1 MADLFKR
8 PANYALPLAKGQ
20 GLAVDFKNEPG
31 GVPTDYTATFGNDV
45 VVTLIIDEASPIT
58 ATAAISGEHAVVKIE
73 PFVTDNID
81 AYLTWRLVI
90 TSTIA
95 DPPVVP
101 VNGTT
106 VRSDGN

>member
-1 MADLFKR
+1 MANLFA
-8 PANYALPLAKGQ
+8 PPSVFSLPLAKGQ

-31 GVPTDYTATFGNDV
+31 GVPTPYTDTFGDDV
-45 VVTLIIDEASPIT
+45 VVTLVIDAPDPIT
-58 ATAAISGEHAVVKIE
+58 TTAEIDAEHAVVKIE
-73 PFVTDNID
+73 PTTTDD
-81 AYLTWRLVI
+81 VSGFLTWRLVI
-90 TSTIA
+90 SSTIA